1 MESSGAPLSVA
12 RATALCTGALLGPSL
27 LLLPGLAYRVAGPAS
42 ILSWAG
48 LLVLSGLIALVFA
61 RLGTAAGSAAG
72 AAGYARAGLGD
83 RAGRATAWCF
93 FAGAVTGAPVVCLI
107 GGAYVAE
114 TLGLTGRGATVL
126 SAAAL
131 LTVVLV
137 LRLRGAGSGAKL
149 QLVLMAVLVALV
161 AVAVVGSLPSARAAH
176 WHPFLS
182 HGGKAPWHAAGLLML
197 AFTGWEAAAPL
208 IPRLRSPRR
217 DLPKVIATS
226 FVLTAVLYLALAA
239 STIAVLGASAS
250 GPAPLAGLMSAALGT
265 PGTWTAG
272 IVAVVV
278 TVGCVNAYL
287 QGATTMAA
295 ALAPGGGVGRQR
307 LLTWTVTGC
316 GALLLAC
323 TGAGVLGTTA
333 LVALPTSLFLCVYV
347 IALASGTRLLTGPV
361 RWIAGFASL
370 VAAALLATTGW
381 AGIAAVAVACAGAA
395 LTGGRRARAAAR
407 RTSAVS
413 AEGRTQARA
422 EERETREVGEVREVR
437 EVGRAGG
444 IGEARTVR
452 RAPEAREPEPCG
464 TQLG

>member
-161 AVAVVGSLPSARAAH
+161 AVAVLGSLPSVRAAH

-182 HGGKAPWHAAGLLML
+182 HGGRAPWHAAGLLML

-239 STIAVLGASAS
+239 ATIAVLGAQAS
-250 GPAPLAGLMSAALGT
+250 GAAPLAGLMSAALGT

-295 ALAPGGGVGRQR
+295 ALAPGGGAGRQR

-323 TGAGVLGTTA
+323 TGAGFLGTTS
-333 LVALPTSLFLCVYV
+333 LVAVPTSLFLCVYV
-347 IALASGTRLLTGPV
+347 VALASGTRLLTGPV
-361 RWIAGFASL
+361 RRIAGLASL

-381 AGIAAVAVACAGAA
+381 AGLAAAAVACAGAV
-395 LTGGRRARAAAR
+395 LTGGRRSRAAGGWTSALSAEDRTAARTEARETPEVRAAGRVVEARAVREA
-407 RTSAVS
+407 S
-413 AEGRTQARA
+413 
-422 EERETREVGEVREVR
+422 ETRERE
-437 EVGRAGG
+437 
-444 IGEARTVR
+444 
-452 RAPEAREPEPCG
+452 PEPEPCG